1 MKPNPKIPNSKT
13 IRNALGYGFVQ
24 WETILRI
31 EAKLDL
37 ILKKL
42 EDFEK

>member
-1 MKPNPKIPNSKT
+1 MKPIPKIPNSKT

-42 EDFEK
+42 EVLKK